1 MAERPAPFWRRLT
14 NSAGLREPD
23 RGELATNAIPFSPPT
38 ARVPRPAADAEPAG
52 ATPDAV
58 DSEVLLAVWFAREQD
73 DMLVWR
79 TCLPGASTAEIAT
92 RLSLVPASFLAD
104 DVAILPL
111 AENIL
116 EMEYGA
122 VGSTPPDRRGQEV
135 LRIVDQVRAT
145 GSAAARRGAAL
156 VLWLWASEDL
166 NGPLSVPLS
175 PVWYGRAMAA
185 LSFRLAAVVDPAE
198 WVRTADRRDEAART
212 FLLWSGH
219 LPAGEDEATAR
230 SILAMR
236 DSLQQNAALAQTMA
250 EHEHRLQVTKQ
261 LQEARAREAAAR
273 YSNE

>member
-1 MAERPAPFWRRLT
+1 MAERPVPFWRRLT

-23 RGELATNAIPFSPPT
+23 RNETATNATPFSPPT
-38 ARVPRPAADAEPAG
+38 DRVSRPAAAAEPAV
-52 ATPDAV
+52 TKVV
-58 DSEVLLAVWFAREQD
+58 DSEALLDIWFAREQD
-73 DMLVWR
+73 NVIVWR
-79 TCLPGASTAEIAT
+79 TCQPGASTAEIAT
-92 RLSLVPASFLAD
+92 RLSLVPAAFLAD
-104 DVAILPL
+104 DVDVLQL

-122 VGSTPPDRRGQEV
+122 SGATPPDRRRQEV

-145 GSAAARRGAAL
+145 GSGAARRGAAL
-156 VLWLWASEDL
+156 VLWLWAGDDL

-175 PVWYGRAMAA
+175 PVYYGRAIAA

-198 WVRTADRRDEAART
+198 WVRDADRRDEAART

-236 DSLQQNAALAQTMA
+236 DSLQQNTALAQTMA
-250 EHEHRLQVTKQ
+250 DHEHRLQVTKR

>member
-1 MAERPAPFWRRLT
+1 VAEGPVPFWRRLT

-23 RGELATNAIPFSPPT
+23 RNETATNATPFSPPT
-38 ARVPRPAADAEPAG
+38 DRVSRPAAAAEPAV
-52 ATPDAV
+52 TKVV
-58 DSEVLLAVWFAREQD
+58 DSEALLDIWFAREQD
-73 DMLVWR
+73 NVIVWR
-79 TCLPGASTAEIAT
+79 TCQPGASTAEIAT
-92 RLSLVPASFLAD
+92 RLSLVPAAFLAD
-104 DVAILPL
+104 DADVLQL

-116 EMEYGA
+116 ETEYGA
-122 VGSTPPDRRGQEV
+122 SGTTPPDRRRQEV
-135 LRIVDQVRAT
+135 LQIVDQVRAT
-145 GSAAARRGAAL
+145 GSRAARRGAAL
-156 VLWLWASEDL
+156 VLWLWASDDL

-175 PVWYGRAMAA
+175 PVWYGRAIAA

-198 WVRTADRRDEAART
+198 WVRDADRRDEAART

-236 DSLQQNAALAQTMA
+236 DSLQQNTALAQTMA
-250 EHEHRLQVTKQ
+250 DHEHRLQVTKR

>member
-1 MAERPAPFWRRLT
+1 MAEGPVPFWRRLT
-14 NSAGLREPD
+14 NSAGLGEPD
-23 RGELATNAIPFSPPT
+23 RNETATNATPFSRPADRVTRPEAPPEPT
-38 ARVPRPAADAEPAG
+38 AV
-52 ATPDAV
+52 ATTV
-58 DSEVLLAVWFAREQD
+58 VESEALLDVWFAREQD
-73 DMLVWR
+73 DVIVWR

-92 RLSLVPASFLAD
+92 RLSMTPAAFLAD
-104 DVAILPL
+104 DVDVLQL

-122 VGSTPPDRRGQEV
+122 PGTTPPDRRRQEI
-135 LRIVDQVRAT
+135 LRITDQVRAT
-145 GSAAARRGAAL
+145 RSGAARRGAAL
-156 VLWLWASEDL
+156 VLWLWASDDL

-175 PVWYGRAMAA
+175 PVWYGRALAA

-198 WVRTADRRDEAART
+198 WVRDADRRDEAART

-230 SILAMR
+230 SILSMR
-236 DSLQQNAALAQTMA
+236 DSLQQNAALTQTMTD
-250 EHEHRLQVTKQ
+250 HEHRLQVTKR

>member
-1 MAERPAPFWRRLT
+1 MAEGPVPFWRRLT

-23 RGELATNAIPFSPPT
+23 RNETATNATPFSPST
-38 ARVPRPAADAEPAG
+38 DRVSRPAAAPEPAE
-52 ATPDAV
+52 TTVV
-58 DSEVLLAVWFAREQD
+58 DSEALLGIWFAREQD
-73 DMLVWR
+73 DVVVWR

-92 RLSLVPASFLAD
+92 RLSLAPAAFLAD
-104 DVAILPL
+104 DVDVLQL

-122 VGSTPPDRRGQEV
+122 SGTTPPDQRRQEV
-135 LRIVDQVRAT
+135 LRIADQVRAT
-145 GSAAARRGAAL
+145 GSGAARRGAAL
-156 VLWLWASEDL
+156 VLWLWASDDL

-175 PVWYGRAMAA
+175 PVYYGRALAA

-198 WVRTADRRDEAART
+198 WVRDADRRDEAART

-236 DSLQQNAALAQTMA
+236 DSLQQNTALAQTMA
-250 EHEHRLQVTKQ
+250 DHEHRLQVTKR

>member
-1 MAERPAPFWRRLT
+1 VAEGPVPFWRRLT
-14 NSAGLREPD
+14 NSAGLRDPD
-23 RGELATNAIPFSPPT
+23 ISETATNATPFSPP
-38 ARVPRPAADAEPAG
+38 ADRVSRPAG
-52 ATPDAV
+52 APEPAETMVV
-58 DSEVLLAVWFAREQD
+58 DSEALLDIWFAREQD
-73 DMLVWR
+73 DVIVWR
-79 TCLPGASTAEIAT
+79 SCLPGASVAEIAT
-92 RLSLVPASFLAD
+92 RLSLVPAAFLAD
-104 DVAILPL
+104 DVAVLQL

-116 EMEYGA
+116 EIEYGA
-122 VGSTPPDRRGQEV
+122 SGTTSPDRRRQEV

-145 GSAAARRGAAL
+145 GSGAARRGAAL
-156 VLWLWASEDL
+156 VLWLWASDDL

-175 PVWYGRAMAA
+175 PVWHGRAMAA

-198 WVRTADRRDEAART
+198 WVRDADRRDEAART

-236 DSLQQNAALAQTMA
+236 DSLQQNTALAQTMA
-250 EHEHRLQVTKQ
+250 DHEHRLQVTKR

>member
-1 MAERPAPFWRRLT
+1 VAERPVPFWRRLT

-23 RGELATNAIPFSPPT
+23 RNETATNVTPFSPPT
-38 ARVPRPAADAEPAG
+38 DRVSRPAALHEPAV
-52 ATPDAV
+52 TEVV
-58 DSEVLLAVWFAREQD
+58 DSEALLDIWFAREQD
-73 DMLVWR
+73 DVIVWR
-79 TCLPGASTAEIAT
+79 SCLPGASAAEIAT
-92 RLSLVPASFLAD
+92 RLSLVPAAFLAD
-104 DVAILPL
+104 DVDVLEL

-116 EMEYGA
+116 ETEYGA
-122 VGSTPPDRRGQEV
+122 PGMTPPDRRRQEV

-145 GSAAARRGAAL
+145 GSGAARRGAAL
-156 VLWLWASEDL
+156 VLWLWASDDL

-175 PVWYGRAMAA
+175 PVDYGRAIAA

-198 WVRTADRRDEAART
+198 WVRDADRRDEAART

-236 DSLQQNAALAQTMA
+236 DSLQQNTALAQTMA
-250 EHEHRLQVTKQ
+250 DHEHRLQVTKR

>member
-1 MAERPAPFWRRLT
+1 MAEGPVPFWRRLT

-23 RGELATNAIPFSPPT
+23 RNETATNTTPFSPP
-38 ARVPRPAADAEPAG
+38 ADRVPRPAAAPEPAV
-52 ATPDAV
+52 TNVV
-58 DSEVLLAVWFAREQD
+58 DSEALLDIWFAREQD
-73 DMLVWR
+73 DVIVWR

-92 RLSLVPASFLAD
+92 RLSLVPAAFLAD
-104 DVAILPL
+104 DADVLQL

-116 EMEYGA
+116 ETEYGA
-122 VGSTPPDRRGQEV
+122 SGTTPPDRRRQEV
-135 LRIVDQVRAT
+135 LQIVDQVRAT
-145 GSAAARRGAAL
+145 GSRAARRGAAL
-156 VLWLWASEDL
+156 VLWLWASDDL

-175 PVWYGRAMAA
+175 PVWYGRAIAA

-198 WVRTADRRDEAART
+198 WVRDADRRDEAART

-236 DSLQQNAALAQTMA
+236 DSLQQNTALAQTMA
-250 EHEHRLQVTKQ
+250 DHEHRLQVTKR

>member
-1 MAERPAPFWRRLT
+1 VAERPVPFWRRLT

-23 RGELATNAIPFSPPT
+23 RNETATNATPFSPPT
-38 ARVPRPAADAEPAG
+38 DRVSLATAARQPAV
-52 ATPDAV
+52 TKVV
-58 DSEVLLAVWFAREQD
+58 DSEALLDIWFAREQD
-73 DMLVWR
+73 DVIVWR

-92 RLSLVPASFLAD
+92 RLSLAPAAFLAD
-104 DVAILPL
+104 DVDVLQL

-116 EMEYGA
+116 ETEYGA
-122 VGSTPPDRRGQEV
+122 SGMTPPDRRRQEV

-145 GSAAARRGAAL
+145 GSGAARRGAAL
-156 VLWLWASEDL
+156 VLWLWASDDL

-175 PVWYGRAMAA
+175 PVWYGRALAA

-198 WVRTADRRDEAART
+198 WVRDADRRDEAART

-236 DSLQQNAALAQTMA
+236 DSLQQNTALAQTMA
-250 EHEHRLQVTKQ
+250 DHEHRLQVTKR